1 MTVIFIKLFLGMRED
16 DLIQQIES
24 DIDARDDMI
33 ELDDVI
39 DQSVE
44 EYEKYILMKLYN
56 AKMKFDVHLWNI
68 SSFF

>member
-1 MTVIFIKLFLGMRED
+1 MQED
-16 DLIQQIES
+16 DLIQQTES

-44 EYEKYILMKLYN
+44 EYEKDILMKLYN
-56 AKMKFDVHLWNI
+56 AKMKLLYIIGIFHL
-68 SSFF
+68 SSKRFVYSI